1 MVSPFVALD
10 FYDLVELYAGPM
22 MLFYP
27 PQDDKGAAVRF
38 GASVGL
44 TVPLSAYLEKL

>member
-10 FYDLVELYAGPM
+10 FYDLVEIYAGPM

-27 PQDDKGAAVRF
+27 PDEGNGAAIRF
-38 GASVGL
+38 GASAGL